1 MGLDPIPKTSNIIA
15 RASEIV
21 NTSKRLKPLA
31 DYILGDLLI
40 VEDIQQA
47 AKDKKLEGWRLVD
60 LKGSYTG
67 KDLIIKSRQIS
78 EHGNLLGRKS
88 RLEMISKQIDES
100 KLKEEKILKAQSS
113 IEISS
118 PFV

>member
-1 MGLDPIPKTSNIIA
+1 MKLDPLPKTSNIIA

-21 NTSKRLKPLA
+21 NTSKRLRPLA
-31 DYILGDLLI
+31 DYILGDLII

-47 AKDKKLEGWRLVD
+47 AKDKKLESWRLVD

-78 EHGNLLGRKS
+78 EHGNLLGK
-88 RLEMISKQIDES
+88 KQ
-100 KLKEEKILKAQSS
+100 A
-113 IEISS
+113 
-118 PFV
+118 